1 MATRQQI
8 LDAISGGAASPVARS
23 AQVLTPQFEP
33 KEPSGDINFLGPLG
47 DIIDVIDTPRAM
59 IASTAQE
66 IVDVFQGEGF
76 SPKDWWQQTSDNH
89 LFGEVLRDSGVDLP
103 GPLDFVAGLGLDIAT
118 DPLTYL
124 AGAGVVARLA
134 RADKVVEALRVG
146 ANAADKAG
154 DAVKAKRM
162 TDAAAR
168 VAKSR
173 SVLSAGK
180 ALDDIGISSGAR
192 LTVPGTGRMGS

>member
-8 LDAISGGAASPVARS
+8 LDAISGGSASPVARS

-47 DIIDVIDTPRAM
+47 DIIDIIDTPRAA

-76 SPKDWWQQTSDNH
+76 SPRDWWQQTSDNH

-103 GPLDFVAGLGLDIAT
+103 GPLDFIAGLGLDIAT
-118 DPLTYL
+118 D
-124 AGAGVVARLA
+124 R
-134 RADKVVEALRVG
+134 D
-146 ANAADKAG
+146 
-154 DAVKAKRM
+154 
-162 TDAAAR
+162 
-168 VAKSR
+168 
-173 SVLSAGK
+173 
-180 ALDDIGISSGAR
+180 
-192 LTVPGTGRMGS
+192 